1 MDTQYS
7 IVTLRAH
14 LRKNKIMKLRNF
26 TIGNSENMTLM
37 GGMNV
42 LESRDLALQVAESF
56 KQATD
61 DLKINYIFKASFDK
75 ANRSSMNS
83 FRGPGMEEGLKILQ
97 EVSNEFDVPVITD
110 IHEPS
115 QAEPVSEVCEVIQI
129 PAFLARQT
137 DLVQSAAK
145 TKSIIQFKKP
155 QFLSAPEMSNIVEKC
170 SAAGNPN
177 ITLCER
183 GNSFGYNNL
192 VVDTLNFQILKKL
205 LKPVVFDVTHSLQL
219 PGGLGSATGGRRE
232 YVLSLA
238 KAGISQS
245 IAGLFLEAHPD
256 PEQAKCDGP
265 CALPLGMLKD
275 FLTQVKDLDDF
286 VKEQDNLN
294 IK

>member
-1 MDTQYS
+1 
-7 IVTLRAH
+7 
-14 LRKNKIMKLRNF
+14 MKLRDFN
-26 TIGNSENMTLM
+26 IGNSENMTLM

-56 KQATD
+56 KRATD

-97 EVSNEFDVPVITD
+97 DVSNEFDVPVITD

-115 QAEPVSEVCEVIQI
+115 QANPVSEVCEVIQI

-137 DLVQSAAK
+137 DLVESAAK

-170 SAAGNPN
+170 SAAGNTN
-177 ITLCER
+177 IILCER

-205 LKPVVFDVTHSLQL
+205 SKPVIFDVTHSLQL
-219 PGGLGSATGGRRE
+219 PGGLGSATGGRKE

-245 IAGLFLEAHPD
+245 IAGLFLEAHPN

-275 FLTQVKDLDDF
+275 FLTQIKNLDDF
-286 VKEQDNLN
+286 VKEQEDLD